1 MESVLNGYVIN
12 KVLKSK
18 IATNLGQKNDSSYQ
32 INWYA
37 ILHGWVTWYITRLET
52 NLTRWRHPRAVS
64 KQRPKLYI
72 AATALIFPLWGTSNC
87 RVRCTKCRLFCNTQ
101 SEKSTA
107 ENRTVIHCQQLV
119 ANYRPISVLTAVSK
133 LNESVMNDQLGQY
146 FINIFHELLCAF
158 RKKYSCQSTLANM
171 IEDWKESLD
180 KNNVIGALF
189 MDLSKAFDSLPHGLL
204 IAKFRAYGLS
214 LSACD
219 LLSSYLS
226 NRHQRVKIKGS
237 RSEWRE
243 LKKGVPQG
251 SILGPLLFNVFVN
264 DMFHFVD
271 KCSLYNYADD
281 NSISTASPC
290 VHDVV
295 SNLKTDCN
303 NIMEWF
309 SVNGLQ
315 ANPSKFQF
323 MLLSSSDIDNS
334 NISLCIDDIT
344 LKPEPHVKLLGVFL
358 DDKLSFSQ
366 HVSISC
372 TKAARQLNALA
383 RISRY
388 LNISSRSL
396 LYNSIVRSN
405 FNYCAMVWHFCGK
418 TNNNKIENIQ
428 ERALRII
435 YRDYESS
442 YEDLL
447 SAAEAPTMWTRRL
460 RVILLEVFKSINM
473 LNSDCLNDMFQNQR
487 WELLFLQHK
496 EALTTKKEN
505 NHIWAKKYC
514 LSRCQIM
521 EWQYV

>member
-1 MESVLNGYVIN
+1 MKNAELSPVYKRHDNLD
-12 KVLKSK
+12 K
-18 IATNLGQKNDSSYQ
+18 I
-32 INWYA
+32 
-37 ILHGWVTWYITRLET
+37 
-52 NLTRWRHPRAVS
+52 
-64 KQRPKLYI
+64 
-72 AATALIFPLWGTSNC
+72 
-87 RVRCTKCRLFCNTQ
+87 
-101 SEKSTA
+101 
-107 ENRTVIHCQQLV
+107 
-119 ANYRPISVLTAVSK
+119 NYRPVSVLTAVSK
-133 LNESVMNDQLGQY
+133 LNDSVMNDQLGQY

-158 RKKYSCQSTLANM
+158 RKKYSCQSTLVKM
-171 IEDWKESLD
+171 IEGWKESLD
-180 KNNVIGALF
+180 KNNVIGALL
-189 MDLSKAFDSLPHGLL
+189 MDLSKAFDSLPHGLF

-243 LKKGVPQG
+243 VKKGVPQG

-309 SVNGLQ
+309 SVNDLQ

-323 MLLSSSDIDNS
+323 MLLSSSNIDNS

-344 LKPEPHVKLLGVFL
+344 LKPEPHAKILGVFL

-396 LYNSIVRSN
+396 LYNSFVRSN

-418 TNNNKIENIQ
+418 TNNSKIEKIQ

-447 SAAEAPTMWTRRL
+447 SAAEVPTMLTRRI
-460 RVILLEVFKSINM
+460 RVILLEVFKSIYM
-473 LNSDCLNDMFQNQR
+473 LNSDCLNDMFKIKDGNYSFRNTRKLLQPKKKTTTFGLRSIAYLGAKLWNDNVCNFSDAREIDFSTLKTSIDDPSVLLVDSSVFPYLSYFHQKF
-487 WELLFLQHK
+487 LAKYVSLMFIDVMLFLS
-496 EALTTKKEN
+496 T
-505 NHIWAKKYC
+505 
-514 LSRCQIM
+514 LSLF
-521 EWQYV
+521 